1 MLALH
6 LSQHVRGKMLHL
18 SKAER
23 EYFDAAY
30 SLSNE
35 AIEKLVELQGKLGL
49 VKDDDVTYT
58 VTIDHGKG
66 TYTCNTEKGESSW
79 CKHLYMYHKMKL
91 LVFGD
96 NMEKQMDFPVE
107 DSQDY
112 FSDEDDG
119 SFSDIELENQ
129 ERDFHFDNELASS
142 YDDPLDIIDVVNLT
156 SSNNEGTSTGQS
168 DQNIPQKTFEELST
182 EIEGYLENIS
192 KRYKELLENSPEKVS
207 ELALYMRS
215 FSQQLEYISTGKQD
229 LDHDPKRRKKN

>member
-35 AIEKLVELQGKLGL
+35 AIEKLIELQGKLGL

-66 TYTCNTEKGESSW
+66 TCTCNTEKGESSW
-79 CKHLYMYHKMKL
+79 CKHLYMYHKMRF

-192 KRYKELLENSPEKVS
+192 KRYKEILENSPEKVS

>member
-1 MLALH
+1 
-6 LSQHVRGKMLHL
+6 MLHL

-30 SLSNE
+30 SLSDE
-35 AIEKLVELQGKLGL
+35 AIKKLVELQGKLGL

-66 TYTCNTEKGESSW
+66 TCTCNTEKGESSW
-79 CKHLYMYHKMKL
+79 CKHLHMYHKMRL

-142 YDDPLDIIDVVNLT
+142 YDDPSDIIDVVNST

-192 KRYKELLENSPEKVS
+192 KRYKEILENSPEKVS

-215 FSQQLEYISTGKQD
+215 FS
-229 LDHDPKRRKKN
+229 